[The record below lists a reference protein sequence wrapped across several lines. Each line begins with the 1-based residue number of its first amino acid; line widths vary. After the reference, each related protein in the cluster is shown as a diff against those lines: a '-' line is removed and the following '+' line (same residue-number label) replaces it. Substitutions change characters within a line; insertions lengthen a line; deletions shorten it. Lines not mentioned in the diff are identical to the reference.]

1 MLNKTIQ
8 ELVVGIPE
16 KEVKI
21 IQQWVVKE
29 KHAEVINL
37 RIQRR
42 NKTAICLLCRKRT
55 SKRQDR
61 QIYRKWHV
69 KHLFTTGGKEIRLHL
84 EKRRFRHCGKSF
96 VEKYSFETNGQYTK
110 AFQDYILQEWKHLS
124 VLEMAR
130 RTDVSDWKLWNI
142 IKQIDTKELADEGIQ
157 FLEKL
162 DEIHLGLDGH
172 SFRGKDMVMVITEL
186 KQRKVVAVLP
196 AETNDCVKVWLD
208 GLPPKVLAKIKTFVI
223 DMKIGIKHTIKQTLG
238 GNVVEIVDH
247 YHLVQEANRMVDEMR
262 RLGNWFRREFKREL
276 RTIVRKAKFEDKAM
290 LKKVFHD
297 GVIESY
303 VEIGHRRI
311 FLKGAER
318 LTPHQQSLVIS
329 LLRRCPYLREA
340 WLEKE
345 LLREALN
352 TQDPVILEKV
362 KNDCIKS
369 EQYRIRQFGRTL
381 KRWFVAILNF
391 FQFKLTNAFT
401 EGKNNKAKVF
411 KRIAYGY
418 RNKSSYIRKLYFAL

>member
-8 ELVVGIPE
+8 ELLIGIPE

-21 IQQWVVKE
+21 LQQWTARE
-29 KHAEVINL
+29 KYAEVIHL
-37 RIQRR
+37 RLRR
-42 NKTAICLLCRKRT
+42 KKKTAVCPECGKRT
-55 SKRQDR
+55 AKRKEKT
-61 QIYRKWHV
+61 IYTKRHV
-69 KHLFTTGGKEIRLHL
+69 KHIFTTGRKEIRLHL
-84 EKRRFRHCGKSF
+84 EKRRFRHCGRSF
-96 VEKYSFETNGQYTK
+96 FESYSFETNGRYTK
-110 AFQDYILQEWKHLS
+110 TFQNYVLQEWRHLS
-124 VLEMAR
+124 VLEIAR
-130 RTDVSDWKLWNI
+130 RTGVSDWKLWNI
-142 IKQIDTKELADEGIQ
+142 IKQIDTETLAQEGIQ

-172 SFRGKDMVMVITEL
+172 SFRGKDMVMVISEL
-186 KQRKVVAVLP
+186 KQHKVIAVLT
-196 AETNDCVKVWLD
+196 AETNECVKAWLNA
-208 GLPPKVLAKIKTFVI
+208 LPPRVLAKIKSFVI
-223 DMKIGIKHTIKQTLG
+223 DMKIGIKHTIKQTIG
-238 GNVVEIVDH
+238 GDVVEIVDH
-247 YHLVQEANRMVDEMR
+247 YHLVQEANKMVDEMR

-276 RTIVRKAKFEDKAM
+276 GNIVRNAKSENKEI
-290 LKKVFHD
+290 LKKVLHD
-297 GVIESY
+297 GIIESY

-318 LTPHQQSLVIS
+318 LTPHQQSLVVS

-352 TQDPVILEKV
+352 TQDPSLLEKV
-362 KNDCIKS
+362 KNDCMKS

-418 RNKSSYIRKLYFAL
+418 RNKSSYIRKLYYAL